1 MLPRG
6 GFDAKA
12 SRRRQ
17 SESHGASDA
26 IAGLVHADPAKT
38 LVMTFIGQL
47 VADGFAEWQMLESGE
62 IDLRFSTGETFILG
76 EKAIVRL
83 V

>member
-38 LVMTFIGQL
+38 LVMTFIGRL
-47 VADGFAEWQMLESGE
+47 IADGFAEWKMVDNGE
-62 IDLRFSTGETFILG
+62 IELRFSTGETYTLG
-76 EKAIVRL
+76 QKAVVRL